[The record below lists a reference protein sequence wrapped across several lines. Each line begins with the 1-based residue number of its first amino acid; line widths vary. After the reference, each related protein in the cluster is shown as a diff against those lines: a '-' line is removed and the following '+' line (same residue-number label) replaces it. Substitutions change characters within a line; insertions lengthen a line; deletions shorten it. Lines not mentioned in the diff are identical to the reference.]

1 MIKNRD
7 YSKGKIYKIEPIV
20 EHEPNEIYIGSTTKE
35 YLSQRM
41 ATHKG
46 DYIRWKNNKRGKVM
60 VFDLFDKYE
69 FCNCEIILLE
79 NYIASSKDDLLS
91 REKYFIQSIGCL
103 NKYIPGRTLEEYKTE
118 NKDALNEKERQ
129 RNRTSERVAYQK
141 ERYDK
146 IKEKKLEQSRK
157 RYQEKKEQILARQK
171 EKIICICGC
180 TVTRNEISQHKKTKK
195 HNNLMKN
202 INI

>member
-20 EHEPNEIYIGSTTKE
+20 EHETNEIYIGSTTKE

-46 DYIRWKNNKRGKVM
+46 DYTRWKNNKRGKVM

-103 NKYIPGRTLEEYKTE
+103 NKYIPGRTLEEYKAE

-129 RNRTSERVAYQK
+129 RNVTAERVAYQK

-146 IKEKKLEQSRK
+146 NKEIKLEQSRK
-157 RYQEKKEQILARQK
+157 RYQENKEKIKARQG

-180 TVTRNEISQHKKTKK
+180 TITRNEMSSHMKTKK
-195 HNNLMKN
+195 HNNLMNNLN
-202 INI
+202 I

>member
-20 EHEPNEIYIGSTTKE
+20 DHEPNEIYIGSTTKE

-46 DYIRWKNNKRGKVM
+46 DYTRWKNNKRGKVM

-91 REKYFIQSIGCL
+91 REKYYIQSIGCL

-129 RNRTSERVAYQK
+129 RNLTAERVAYQK
-141 ERYDK
+141 ERYEK
-146 IKEKKLEQSRK
+146 NKEKKLEQARK
-157 RYQEKKEQILARQK
+157 RYQENKEQILARQK
-171 EKIICICGC
+171 EKNISICGC
-180 TVTRNEISQHKKTKK
+180 TITKNEMSPHMKTEK
-195 HNNLMKN
+195 HNNLMSN

>member
-1 MIKNRD
+1 MNNIKNTLVQQQ
-7 YSKGKIYKIEPIV
+7 KI
-20 EHEPNEIYIGSTTKE
+20 IYLKE
-35 YLSQRM
+35 
-41 ATHKG
+41 
-46 DYIRWKNNKRGKVM
+46 WKHIKV
-60 VFDLFDKYE
+60 
-69 FCNCEIILLE
+69 
-79 NYIASSKDDLLS
+79 
-91 REKYFIQSIGCL
+91 
-103 NKYIPGRTLEEYKTE
+103 TLEEYKTE

-146 IKEKKLEQSRK
+146 IKEKELEQSRK